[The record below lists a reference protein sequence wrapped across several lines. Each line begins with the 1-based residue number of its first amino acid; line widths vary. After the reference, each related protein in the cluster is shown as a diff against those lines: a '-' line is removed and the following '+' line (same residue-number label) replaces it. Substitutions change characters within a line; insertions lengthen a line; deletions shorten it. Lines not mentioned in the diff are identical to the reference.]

1 MIRTDIICVGRL
13 KEKYWEAAVA
23 EYEKR
28 LKAYCK
34 LNIYELKDEKTP
46 EGIPASAE
54 EEILK
59 TEASRIGQYLNDKA
73 LRIVL
78 AIEGRQYSSEEFAS
92 FLNDKMNEGISDI
105 QFVIGGSLGLHKSI
119 KEGALLLSFSK
130 MTLPHQLM
138 RVVLLEQYYRA
149 HKIMRHEPY
158 HK

>member
-1 MIRTDIICVGRL
+1 MIKTDLICVGRL
-13 KEKYWEAAVA
+13 KENYWSAAVA

-34 LNIYELKDEKTP
+34 LNIIELKDEKTP
-46 EGIPASAE
+46 EGISAAGE
-54 EEILK
+54 EEILL
-59 TEASRIGQYLNDKA
+59 TEAGRIRQYLNDKA

-78 AIEGRQYSSEEFAS
+78 AIEGKQYSSEEFAS
-92 FLNDKMNEGISDI
+92 FLTDKMNSGVSEI
-105 QFVIGGSLGLHKSI
+105 QFVIGGSLGLHKDI
-119 KEGALLLSFSK
+119 KNGAMLLSFSK

-149 HKIMRHEPY
+149 FRIMRNEPY

>member
-1 MIRTDIICVGRL
+1 MIKTDLICVGRL
-13 KEKYWEAAVA
+13 KENYWSAAVA

-34 LNIYELKDEKTP
+34 LNIIELKDEKTP
-46 EGIPASAE
+46 DGISAAGE
-54 EEILK
+54 EDILL
-59 TEASRIGQYLNDKA
+59 TEAGRIRQYLNDKA

-78 AIEGRQYSSEEFAS
+78 AIEGKQYSSEEFAS
-92 FLNDKMNEGISDI
+92 FLTDKMNSGVAEI
-105 QFVIGGSLGLHKSI
+105 QFIIGGSLGLHKDI
-119 KEGALLLSFSK
+119 KNGAMLLSFSK

-149 HKIMRHEPY
+149 FRIMRNEPY

>member
-1 MIRTDIICVGRL
+1 MVKTDLICVGRL
-13 KEKYWEAAVA
+13 KENYWSAAVA

-34 LNIYELKDEKTP
+34 LNIIELKDEKTP
-46 EGIPASAE
+46 DGISAAGE
-54 EEILK
+54 EDILL
-59 TEASRIGQYLNDKA
+59 TEAGRIRQYLNDKA

-78 AIEGRQYSSEEFAS
+78 AIEGKQYSSEEFAS
-92 FLNDKMNEGISDI
+92 FLTDKMNSGVSEI
-105 QFVIGGSLGLHKSI
+105 QFVIGGSLGLHKDI
-119 KEGALLLSFSK
+119 KNGAMLLSFSK

-149 HKIMRHEPY
+149 FRIMRNEPY

>member
-13 KEKYWEAAVA
+13 KEKYWEDAVA

-28 LKAYCK
+28 LKAYCR
-34 LNIYELKDEKTP
+34 LSIYELKDEKTP
-46 EGIPASAE
+46 EGISASAE

-59 TEASRIGQYLNDKA
+59 TEASRIGQYLKDKA

-78 AIEGRQYSSEEFAS
+78 AIEGRHYSSEEFAS

-119 KEGALLLSFSK
+119 KEGAMLLSFSK

-149 HKIMRHEPY
+149 HKIIRHEPY

>member
-13 KEKYWEAAVA
+13 KEKYWEDAVA

-28 LKAYCK
+28 LKAYCR
-34 LNIYELKDEKTP
+34 LSIYELKDEKTP
-46 EGIPASAE
+46 EGISASA
-54 EEILK
+54 
-59 TEASRIGQYLNDKA
+59 EASRIGQYLKDKA

-78 AIEGRQYSSEEFAS
+78 AIEGRHYSSEEFAS

-119 KEGALLLSFSK
+119 KEGAMLLSFSK

-149 HKIMRHEPY
+149 HKIIRHEPY

>member
-1 MIRTDIICVGRL
+1 MRTDIICVGRL

-28 LKAYCK
+28 LKAYCR
-34 LNIYELKDEKTP
+34 LSIYELKDEKTP
-46 EGIPASAE
+46 EGISASAE

-59 TEASRIGQYLNDKA
+59 TEASRIGQYLKDKA

-78 AIEGRQYSSEEFAS
+78 AIEGRHYSSEEFAS

-119 KEGALLLSFSK
+119 KEGAMLLSFSK

-149 HKIMRHEPY
+149 HKIIRHEPY

>member
-1 MIRTDIICVGRL
+1 MIKTDLICVGRL
-13 KEKYWEAAVA
+13 KENYWSAAVA

-34 LNIYELKDEKTP
+34 LNIIELKDEKTP
-46 EGIPASAE
+46 EGISAAGE
-54 EEILK
+54 EDILL
-59 TEASRIGQYLNDKA
+59 TEAGRIRQYLNDKA

-78 AIEGRQYSSEEFAS
+78 AIEGKQYSSEEFAS
-92 FLNDKMNEGISDI
+92 FLTDKMNSGVSEI
-105 QFVIGGSLGLHKSI
+105 QFIIGGSLGLHKDI
-119 KEGALLLSFSK
+119 KNGAMLLSFSK

-149 HKIMRHEPY
+149 FRIMRNEPY

>member
-34 LNIYELKDEKTP
+34 LNIIELKDEKTP
-46 EGIPASAE
+46 EGISAAAE

-59 TEASRIGQYLNDKA
+59 TEAARIGQYLNEKA

-78 AIEGRQYSSEEFAS
+78 AIEGKQYSSEDFAAL
-92 FLNDKMNEGISDI
+92 LNDKMNEGVSDI

-119 KEGALLLSFSK
+119 KEGSMLLSFSK

-149 HKIMRHEPY
+149 HKIMRREPY

>member
-1 MIRTDIICVGRL
+1 MIKTDLICVGRL
-13 KEKYWEAAVA
+13 KENYWSAAVA

-34 LNIYELKDEKTP
+34 LNIIELKDEKTP
-46 EGIPASAE
+46 DGISAAGE
-54 EEILK
+54 EDILL
-59 TEASRIGQYLNDKA
+59 TEAGHIRQYLNDKA

-78 AIEGRQYSSEEFAS
+78 AIEGKQYSSEEFAS
-92 FLNDKMNEGISDI
+92 FLTDKMNSGVAEI
-105 QFVIGGSLGLHKSI
+105 QFIIGGSLGLHKDI
-119 KEGALLLSFSK
+119 KNGAMLLSFSK

-149 HKIMRHEPY
+149 FRIMRNEPY

>member
-23 EYEKR
+23 EYDKR

-46 EGIPASAE
+46 EGISASAE

-59 TEASRIGQYLNDKA
+59 TEASRIEQYLNDKA

-78 AIEGRQYSSEEFAS
+78 AIEGKQYSSEEFAAL
-92 FLNDKMNEGISDI
+92 LNGKMNEGVSDI
-105 QFVIGGSLGLHKSI
+105 QFIIGGSLGLHKSI
-119 KEGALLLSFSK
+119 KEGSMLLSFSK

-149 HKIMRHEPY
+149 HKIMRNEPY

>member
-28 LKAYCK
+28 LKAYCR
-34 LNIYELKDEKTP
+34 LSIYELKDEKTP
-46 EGIPASAE
+46 EGISASAE

-59 TEASRIGQYLNDKA
+59 TEASRIGQYLKDKA

-78 AIEGRQYSSEEFAS
+78 AIEGRHYSSEEFAS

-119 KEGALLLSFSK
+119 KEGAMLLSFSK

-149 HKIMRHEPY
+149 HKIIRHEPY

>member
-28 LKAYCK
+28 LKAYCR
-34 LNIYELKDEKTP
+34 LSIYELKDEKTP
-46 EGIPASAE
+46 EGISASAE

-59 TEASRIGQYLNDKA
+59 TEASRIGQYLKDKA

-119 KEGALLLSFSK
+119 KEGAMLLSFSK

-149 HKIMRHEPY
+149 HKIIRHEPY

>member
-1 MIRTDIICVGRL
+1 MIKTDLICVGRL
-13 KEKYWEAAVA
+13 KENYWSAAVA

-34 LNIYELKDEKTP
+34 LNIIELKDEKTP
-46 EGIPASAE
+46 EGISAAGE
-54 EEILK
+54 EDILL
-59 TEASRIGQYLNDKA
+59 TEAGRIRQYLNDKA

-78 AIEGRQYSSEEFAS
+78 AIEGKQYSSEEFAS
-92 FLNDKMNEGISDI
+92 FLTDKMNSGVSEI
-105 QFVIGGSLGLHKSI
+105 QFVIGGSLGLHKDI
-119 KEGALLLSFSK
+119 KNGAMLLSFSK

-149 HKIMRHEPY
+149 FRIMRNEPY

>member
-1 MIRTDIICVGRL
+1 MIKTDIICVGRL

-46 EGIPASAE
+46 DGMPASAAE
-54 EEILK
+54 DILK
-59 TEASRIGQYLNDKA
+59 TEASRIEQYLNDKA

-92 FLNDKMNEGISDI
+92 FLNDKMNEGVSDI
-105 QFVIGGSLGLHKSI
+105 QFIIGGSLGLHKSI
-119 KEGALLLSFSK
+119 KTGSMLLSFSK

-149 HKIMRHEPY
+149 HKIMRNEPY

>member
-1 MIRTDIICVGRL
+1 MIKTDIICVGRL
-13 KEKYWEAAVA
+13 KEKFWSDAVS

-34 LNIYELKDEKTP
+34 LNIIELKDEKTP
-46 EGIPASAE
+46 EGISAAGE
-54 EEILK
+54 EEILQ
-59 TEASRIGQYLNDKA
+59 TEAGRIKQYLNDKA
-73 LRIVL
+73 LRLVL
-78 AIEGRQYSSEEFAS
+78 AIEGRQYSSEEFAALLS
-92 FLNDKMNEGISDI
+92 DKMNSGVSEI

-119 KEGALLLSFSK
+119 KEGAMLLSFSK

-149 HKIMRHEPY
+149 HKIMRGEPY